1 MKVSKYFFAGF
12 LAAVLFVFVCIPFVF
27 FADYNSAN
35 IALFLFCYCFCV
47 VLPVFMYCS
56 GSGLLDESD
65 K

>member
-1 MKVSKYFFAGF
+1 MKSKYFKAGL
-12 LAAVLFVFVCIPFVF
+12 LAAVLFSLVCIPFVF

-56 GSGLLDESD
+56 GSGLLDEYD